1 MPTIL
6 RHQGFRFFFYS
17 NEGTEPMHVH
27 VEKGDSVAKFWLE
40 PVELANSYGFNATEI
55 NEIRKLVSTHRST
68 FTTAWHEHF
77 D

>member
-1 MPTIL
+1 
-6 RHQGFRFFFYS
+6 
-17 NEGTEPMHVH
+17 MHVH